1 MSTKNPYTMP
11 GRDGMVTHKRFPKQA
26 RTQRDVKR
34 IKNLRNGFVGYMSV
48 APTFVGGTFTEVK
61 KEVDHA

>member
-11 GRDGMVTHKRFPKQA
+11 GRDGLITHKRFPKQA
-26 RTQRDVKR
+26 RTQHDVKR
-34 IKNLRNGFVGYMSV
+34 IKAMKPVY
-48 APTFVGGTFTEVK
+48 AGGTFTEVK